1 MENPYQAPQSA
12 VRDIPTT
19 QNGALIA
26 EGRKVPAGNAISWL
40 TGGWN
45 LFKDNPGIWIVN
57 TLIFGVLVIVLAFIP
72 ILGAL
77 AMPMLATMLLGGI
90 MAGAAAQDQGEPLTV
105 NHLFSAFQTHASQLV
120 IVGLIGLAAGVV
132 MSVISGILTMVVVG
146 GSFFAAGGMSA
157 MTPGS
162 NAGAMALLAGM
173 GFGMVIVMLVMVALS
188 FVVYSL
194 VFFAPALVVLH
205 DLPPMEAIKASF
217 SGYWKNWLGI
227 LLFGLLGGVLAF
239 IGAIPLG
246 LGLLVVYPLLMA
258 SVYAAYKDIY
268 LA

>member
-19 QNGALIA
+19 QNGTLIA

-57 TLIFGVLVIVLAFIP
+57 TLIFGVLSFVLLFIP
-72 ILGAL
+72 LLGAL
-77 AMPMLATMLLGGI
+77 AFPMLATILLGGI
-90 MAGAAAQDQGEPLTV
+90 MAGAAAQDQGETLTV

-132 MSVISGILTMVVVG
+132 MSVISGILMMVVVG
-146 GSFFAAGGMSA
+146 GSFFAAGGMGA
-157 MTPGS
+157 MAQGG
-162 NAGAMALLAGM
+162 NAGALALLAGM
-173 GFGMVIVMLVMVALS
+173 SFGMIIVMLVMIALS

-194 VFFAPALVVLH
+194 LFFAPALVVLH
-205 DLPPMEAIKASF
+205 DLPPLEAIKASF

-227 LLFGLLGGVLAF
+227 LLFGLLAGVLSF

-246 LGLLVVYPLLMA
+246 LGLLVVYPVLMA
-258 SVYAAYKDIY
+258 AVYAAYKDIY